1 MKREDLL
8 TALEEISDKHIQEA
22 EKPPKKHAFL
32 KMVAAAAVIAVMM
45 NLFSGPALITAYAV
59 TTPSDPRMMER
70 PNSSNYIDDKKWLE
84 DWDKWEA
91 EQEVRKETTAQAIS
105 RLRSFFSEG
114 NSQFLQTEKNENKI
128 WSPVN
133 AYIGL
138 SMMAEITEGETKQQV
153 LDMFGVQDTDE
164 LRKQVSAVWESV
176 YQDNSNE
183 ICVLANS
190 LWLEKGLQYNQ
201 ETMDVLGYHYYASV
215 YQGDLG
221 SNQINR
227 DIAAWI
233 NNNTGKFLEDSTK
246 NIQLDEETIMALYS
260 TLYFQARWQNEFSE
274 KNNSDGVF
282 YMPEG
287 ESQAVYM
294 NKKESMMDYYWGEN
308 FSAVNM
314 YLKNGCDMW
323 FILPDEGMTVEDVL
337 DNGTY
342 MDMLLSNKW
351 ENSKFMKVNLSV
363 PKFDVS
369 STMDLADGL
378 ENMGITNVFNQKF
391 GEYTNLTSDSP
402 IWLTGANQSV
412 RVQIDEEGVKA
423 ATYIEIPG
431 AGSPAPPDEVVDF
444 ILNRP
449 FLFVITNENIPLFVG
464 CVNNPQG

>member
-59 TTPSDPRMMER
+59 TIPSEPRMMER
-70 PNSSNYIDDKKWLE
+70 PNSSNYLDDKKWLE

-91 EQEVRKETTAQAIS
+91 EQEVRRETTAQAIS
-105 RLRSFFSEG
+105 RLRSFFTEG

-138 SMMAEITEGETKQQV
+138 SMMAEITEGETKQQI
-153 LDMFGVQDTDE
+153 LDMFGVQDTGE

-342 MDMLLSNKW
+342 MDMLLSSKW

-378 ENMGITNVFNQKF
+378 ENMGMTNVFDQEF

-431 AGSPAPPDEVVDF
+431 EGSPAPPDEVVDF

-449 FLFVITNENIPLFVG
+449 FMFVITNENIPLFVG